1 MVVPTAPGLQCAAL
15 STMVEVM
22 MEPPQYGDRDPVLF
36 SPTCHGY
43 SFWNI
48 AGIRCEIFAMVCWEL
63 YWILTST

>member
-1 MVVPTAPGLQCAAL
+1 MIITCEVVVPTAPGLQCAAL

-48 AGIRCEIFAMVCWEL
+48 AGVRCEIFAKVC
-63 YWILTST
+63 